1 MGRGL
6 ASRSDRIGTRGE
18 EETQMRRAGWAQALA
33 IVAGLTILAGLAH
46 AGVPTD
52 QLRSATDRV
61 LKLLLDPDL
70 KQPAKEQERRKQIRA
85 IADEI
90 FDWQETGKRALA
102 RHWQGR
108 NPAEQKEFSTLFA
121 DLIERSYVG
130 KIEQYSGERIVYA
143 GETIE
148 GDQATVKT
156 KLIAKSGTEIPI
168 DYRMQKEGDRW
179 RAYDVVIEGVSLV
192 SNYRTQFNKIIQQ
205 SGYNELINKMKAKR
219 EELEF
224 EAGKAKS

>member
-1 MGRGL
+1 MK
-6 ASRSDRIGTRGE
+6 
-18 EETQMRRAGWAQALA
+18 RAGWAQALA
-33 IVAGLTILAGLAH
+33 FVAGLTMLAGVVE
-46 AGVPTD
+46 AGIPTD

-61 LKLLLDPDL
+61 LKVVQDPEL
-70 KQPAKEQERRKQIRA
+70 KQPGKEQERRKQIRA
-85 IADEI
+85 IADQI
-90 FDWQETGKRALA
+90 FDWEETGKRALA

-108 NPAEQKEFSTLFA
+108 NPAEQKEFSALFA

-143 GETIE
+143 SETVE
-148 GDQATVKT
+148 GDQATVRT
-156 KLIAKSGTEIPI
+156 KLITKSGTEIPI
-168 DYRMQKEGDRW
+168 DYRMLKEGDRW

-205 SGYNELINKMKAKR
+205 SGYKELINRMKAKQ

-224 EAGKAKS
+224 EAGRTKS

>member
-1 MGRGL
+1 MK
-6 ASRSDRIGTRGE
+6 
-18 EETQMRRAGWAQALA
+18 RAGWIPALA
-33 IVAGLTILAGLAH
+33 VVVGLTVLAGVVE

-61 LKLLLDPDL
+61 LEVLQDPGL
-70 KQPAKEQERRKQIRA
+70 KQPAKDQERRKQIRA

-108 NPAEQKEFSTLFA
+108 NPNEQKEFSTLFA
-121 DLIERSYVG
+121 DLIERSYIG
-130 KIEQYSGERIVYA
+130 KIEQYSGERILYV
-143 GETIE
+143 GETVDGE
-148 GDQATVKT
+148 QATVRT
-156 KLIAKSGTEIPI
+156 KLITKSGTEIPI

-192 SNYRTQFNKIIQQ
+192 SNYRTQFNRIIQQ
-205 SGYNELINKMKAKR
+205 SGYNELINKMKAKQ

-224 EAGKAKS
+224 EAGRTKKS

>member
-1 MGRGL
+1 M
-6 ASRSDRIGTRGE
+6 RSGTWGHLL
-18 EETQMRRAGWAQALA
+18 ALA
-33 IVAGLTILAGLAH
+33 VSLTVLGGAVE

-52 QLRSATDRV
+52 QLRGATDRV
-61 LKLLLDPDL
+61 LKVLQDPEL
-70 KQPAKEQERRKQIRA
+70 KQPAKGEARRQQIRT

-90 FDWQETGKRALA
+90 FDWRETGKRALA

-108 NPAEQKEFSTLFA
+108 SAQERQEFSALFA
-121 DLIERSYVG
+121 ELIERSYVG

-143 GETIE
+143 GEAVE

-156 KLIAKSGTEIPI
+156 KLITKANTEIPI

-205 SGYNELINKMKAKR
+205 SGYGELVNKLKAKQD
-219 EELEF
+219 ELRF
-224 EAGKAKS
+224 ESGRPGTRTP